1 MNREELMALAPNE
14 KVVFKQRF
22 IDHCHAILNDR
33 VAMLE
38 EAVKDAQDSANNED
52 KSSAGDKHE
61 TARTLSQNARD
72 LNASVLAEALRERDM
87 LLGVKDAECAA
98 FVKNG
103 AIVLTSSFNT
113 FICVNLGKVD
123 FEGLLIMS
131 ISPSAPIAQ
140 QMLKLKK
147 GDKFNFNNRETVL
160 LDVF

>member
-1 MNREELMALAPNE
+1 MNREELMALSTDE
-14 KVVFKQRF
+14 KLVFKQRF

-61 TARTLSQNARD
+61 TARALSQNSRD
-72 LNASVLAEALRERDM
+72 LNASVLAEALKERDF
-87 LLGVKDAECAA
+87 LLSLKDTDPAE

-103 AIVLTSSFNT
+103 AVVLTSSFNA
-113 FICVNLGKVD
+113 FVCINLGKVD
-123 FEGLLIMS
+123 FEDLSIMS

-140 QMLKLKK
+140 KMLKLKK
-147 GDKFNFNNRETVL
+147 ADKFNFNNRETLL

>member
-1 MNREELMALAPNE
+1 MIREELMALAPNE

-22 IDHCHAILNDR
+22 IDHCHTILNAR

-38 EAVKDAQDSANNED
+38 EAVKDAQDSANNQD

-61 TARTLSQNARD
+61 TARVLSQNARD
-72 LNASVLAEALRERDM
+72 LNASVLVEALRERD
-87 LLGVKDAECAA
+87 LLLRVKDAECAT

-103 AIVLTSSFNT
+103 AIVITSSFNA
-113 FICVNLGKVD
+113 FVCVNLGKID
-123 FEGLLIMS
+123 FDGLSIMC

-140 QMLKLKK
+140 KMLKLLKT
-147 GDKFNFNNRETVL
+147 DKFNFNNRETVL